1 MGRLNWSGF
10 DGAEFESLV
19 HSLLFFEEPGVI
31 LFGRPGKDNG
41 QDAISGDKTH
51 VYQAKYGCALG
62 IKEAIERSAIELKN
76 IRKKLSPDHEDY
88 KYWSKV
94 THWTL
99 VANFEKN
106 PSDQAKWESEIV
118 SAYSDLHFTLDY
130 WDATDLEALLTSHP
144 DVEQAYFQGRNRS
157 FVGLWEARRSLE
169 KGILG
174 EYFFAT
180 KPYGWNCQLQKIDEF
195 AESAQNRFLF
205 VYGKAEI
212 GKTRFLYESAVR
224 MSENGWRVLWG
235 LTDSMSRSDAWMTGI
250 TGANKKVCLVVDA
263 PKSSALVNAIYE
275 QLSAV
280 DKCLWKVVIS
290 CQQYEFNDWFREN
303 SLRSDTACIELTSLD
318 EATTK
323 DYVSEFAK
331 NFELRLPDN
340 VTEGLL
346 ALTKG
351 VPGWIALVL
360 GYSHKNKTPL
370 CLGERLLN
378 VVSEQVRKAMEG
390 WDSTVRERRLNVLRW
405 ACVWKTLVVDDGR
418 DENALITFLRN
429 ELELQSEQV
438 YDDLKSLVDIGLL
451 VCWGRNRQIYTAEPT
466 LVRQHVLSE
475 WLLKRVGNS
484 YHVTKAGQSFIK
496 KLINLEIPDK
506 ESIVDNLAGLTLSY
520 LGVERSIDFFRPIV
534 DALINEVDSGGTV
547 QQFAVFEWA
556 KRIARVDPESA
567 LSIVTKIWNTPKHIE
582 TIRHRYWGSQT
593 YEHSQVLAKIPS
605 FLFSLSEMRLA
616 KAQERIL
623 WRSFKQ
629 IYAEEKAGKFK
640 SPHGQGAEEQI
651 KRRLQSIR
659 STPFQEFAFED
670 LVNDCKNDRFSE
682 FDIVLAEGL
691 LSCKRETI
699 EAFRYQVVF
708 SHLYIEPGTPEWKRA
723 IDTRA
728 LMFELIEQNKFPSF
742 TTAIWALLAGIHAG
756 WRTSEML
763 DERCAQKLG
772 QDYDAIVLDDLRR
785 TCSILKSKSNGITRL
800 ELESAR
806 HLWSRALKH
815 GKSEEEKS
823 LAAAC
828 EEEYAKHYSWDYCN
842 FFSWDIEDEDLKRV
856 VYKIREF
863 FASAM
868 GPEEISKF
876 FEEAAEYLHSKD
888 PGNSIADCGRGHDL
902 AITCGN
908 LYVPDGKDAFSVFVE
923 SSLQLSAG
931 VNGFRDNFLLYF
943 LRIWIRTVRATRAEG
958 NIVDEIKRLV
968 GTSLGKEQLLANFY
982 EGMSST
988 VIGAPSFEE
997 LSYICSPECKFGNQ
1011 QLARILP
1018 SFLTVNKDF
1027 VLQRFECILDENKDN
1042 QKEIEHLWQLFML
1055 NSYLVMLRTDNHKV
1069 PSPIKWLLE
1078 AFRRYNMNGDFLADH
1093 ELTYLAKRGGY
1104 TLSQREFVNLVRSR
1118 IDMEKSNKAPSG
1130 GSVMPHGFDVKAW
1143 VSMEKDES
1151 AINDLCELSIDGTTF
1166 LAVYQLPEYIH
1177 ALDEEG
1183 TLVGGFVTRV
1193 LASDKIITPAYLR
1206 DMGGLA
1212 AYYEE
1217 RSDAWMKIVE
1227 PICRY
1232 MNISGVSR
1240 DDRYGVYQSFQRKSH
1255 TWWSKP
1261 GEVPSEFI
1269 EKEATTRMAME
1280 ETSSDSDLYEYYK
1293 WSHSL
1298 ADWELEREKERAE
1311 EERHV

>member
-19 HSLLFFEEPGVI
+19 HSLLFFEEPSVI

-235 LTDSMSRSDAWMTGI
+235 LPDSMSRSDAWMTGI

-280 DKCLWKVVIS
+280 DKCLWKVIIS

-360 GYSHKNKTPL
+360 GYSHKNKAPL
-370 CLGERLLN
+370 CLDEQLLN
-378 VVSEQVRKAMEG
+378 VVSDQVRKAIGE

-418 DENALITFLRN
+418 DENPSVTFLGE
-429 ELELQSEQV
+429 ELKIQAEQV
-438 YDDLKSLVDIGLL
+438 YDDLKSLVDKGLL

-475 WLLKRVGNS
+475 WLLKRVDNS
-484 YHVTKAGQSFIK
+484 YHVTKEGQSFIK

-506 ESIVDNLAGLTLSY
+506 ESIVDNLAGLTSSY
-520 LGVERSIDFFRPIV
+520 LGVERSIDFFKPIV
-534 DALINEVDSGGTV
+534 NALTNEADSGGTV
-547 QQFAVFEWA
+547 QQLAVFEWA
-556 KRIARVDPESA
+556 KRVARVDPESA
-567 LSIVTKIWNTPKHIE
+567 LSIVKKIWDTPKPPEIV
-582 TIRHRYWGSQT
+582 RHKYWGEQT
-593 YEHSQVLAKIPS
+593 FEHSQVLANIPR
-605 FLFSLSEMRLA
+605 FLFSLSEMRLT
-616 KAQERIL
+616 KALERTL
-623 WRSFKQ
+623 WSAFKR
-629 IYAEEKAGKFK
+629 IYEEEMSGRFKASYGE
-640 SPHGQGAEEQI
+640 GTEELI
-651 KRRLQSIR
+651 RKRLISIR
-659 STPFQEFAFED
+659 RNPFQEFAHED
-670 LVNDCKNDRFSE
+670 LVNDCASDKFSQ
-682 FDIVLAEGL
+682 FDMVLAEGL

-708 SHLYIEPGTPEWKRA
+708 SHLYIEPNTPEWQRA

-728 LMFELIEQNKFPSF
+728 LMFALVEKNKFPAF
-742 TTAIWALLAGIHAG
+742 TAAIWSLLAKIHSG

-763 DERCAQKLG
+763 DERCAKKLG
-772 QDYDAIVLDDLRR
+772 PHYGAIVMDDLRR
-785 TCSILKSKSNGITRL
+785 ACGILKSKSTSITKK
-800 ELESAR
+800 ELEAAR

-815 GKSEEEKS
+815 WESEEEKS
-823 LAAAC
+823 LAVDC
-828 EEEYAKHYSWDYCN
+828 EEEYAKHFSWDYCN
-842 FFSWDIEDEDLKRV
+842 FFSWHIDDEALKEIV
-856 VYKIREF
+856 HKIRGF
-863 FASAM
+863 FKSVQE
-868 GPEEISKF
+868 PREIGNF
-876 FEEAAEYLHSKD
+876 FEESAEYLHSKD
-888 PGNSIADCGRGHDL
+888 SGNSIADCGRGHDL
-902 AITCGN
+902 AIACYD
-908 LYVPDGKDAFSVFVE
+908 LYAPDGKDAFSIFVE
-923 SSLQLSAG
+923 SSLQLSVG
-931 VNGFRDNFLLYF
+931 VNSFRDNFLMYF
-943 LRIWIRTVRATRAEG
+943 LRLWIRTVRTTRPEE
-958 NIVDEIKRLV
+958 NIVDEIKRLI
-968 GTSLGKEQLLANFY
+968 GTSLGKEQLLTNVY

-988 VIGAPSFEE
+988 VIGVPSFEE
-997 LSYICSPECKFGNQ
+997 LSYMCSQECKFDNQ
-1011 QLARILP
+1011 QLAKILP
-1018 SFLTVNKDF
+1018 SFLIVNKDF
-1027 VLQRFECILDENKDN
+1027 VLERLDHIFDENKDN

-1069 PSPIKWLLE
+1069 PSPIKWLLA
-1078 AFRRYNMNGDFLADH
+1078 AFRRYNMNGDFLADY
-1093 ELTYLAKRGGY
+1093 ELTYLAKQSGY

-1130 GSVMPHGFDVKAW
+1130 CSVMPHEFDVRAW

-1151 AINDLCELSIDGTTF
+1151 AINDLCELSIDGATF

-1193 LASDKIITPAYLR
+1193 LASDKIITPALLR

-1217 RSDAWMKIVE
+1217 RSNAWMKIVE

-1240 DDRYGVYQSFQRKSH
+1240 DDRYGVYQSFQCKRH

-1261 GEVPSEFI
+1261 GEVSREFI
-1269 EKEATTRMAME
+1269 EKESEARRAME
-1280 ETSSDSDLYEYYK
+1280 ETDPDSDLYEYYE
-1293 WSHSL
+1293 WSHNR
-1298 ADWELEREKERAE
+1298 AAWELQMEKERAE
-1311 EERHV
+1311 EERHE